1 LKAWLVALIVLTSG
15 CWQGC
20 RESTDSA
27 ERSGPPV
34 SPGDELVRDEWP
46 GDESIGDLLRGDI
59 WRSEIFRGD
68 KRDSLRSSLEEKP
81 LPVGAH
87 IFIRIFK
94 LEREL
99 ELWARQGSRF
109 ELIRIYP
116 ICYFSGE
123 LGPKLREG
131 DEQTPE
137 GFYFVTPEQLNP
149 NSRFHLSFNIGY
161 PNRYDRAHGWTG
173 AAIMVHGN
181 CVSIGCFAMTD
192 PIIEDL
198 YQMAEAAFAGGQ
210 PFFRV
215 HVFPFRMDSTNM
227 ALFAGSGWEEF
238 WYNLKDG
245 YDFFERERRPPNV
258 IVTAKRYEFEE

>member
-1 LKAWLVALIVLTSG
+1 M
-15 CWQGC
+15 
-20 RESTDSA
+20 
-27 ERSGPPV
+27 

-116 ICYFSGE
+116 ICYFSGQ

-161 PNRYDRAHGWTG
+161 PNRYDRAHGRTG

-192 PIIEDL
+192 PIIEEL
-198 YQMAEAAFAGGQ
+198 
-210 PFFRV
+210 
-215 HVFPFRMDSTNM
+215 
-227 ALFAGSGWEEF
+227 
-238 WYNLKDG
+238 
-245 YDFFERERRPPNV
+245 
-258 IVTAKRYEFEE
+258 